1 MNGKKESKS
10 LAEVREWKKVVRKE
24 TEKLQGRSLL
34 NYYNRSVKAREKE
47 KAA

>member
-10 LAEVREWKKVVRKE
+10 LIEVREWKKAVAKE
-24 TEKLQGRSLL
+24 TEKLQGRFLL
-34 NYYNRSVKAREKE
+34 SYYNRSIKHREKE